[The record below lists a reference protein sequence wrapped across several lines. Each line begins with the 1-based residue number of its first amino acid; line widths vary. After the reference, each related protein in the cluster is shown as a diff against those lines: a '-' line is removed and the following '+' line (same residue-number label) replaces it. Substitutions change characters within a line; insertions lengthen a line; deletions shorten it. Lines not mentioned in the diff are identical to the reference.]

1 MRILI
6 TNSVPLNGGDEA
18 LLRALILSLK
28 LKYENPRIHVLCMNL
43 QLCRK
48 NLTDIDFESDLEFT
62 DKKVNRITRK
72 LREFLQ
78 EKLNFTNNSPLIR
91 LLLNRS
97 ERITR
102 KLYDKA
108 DIIISSPGGFLHDFY
123 PVDDRLSGFNYAIT
137 KGKRV
142 ILCGQSIGPF
152 WKKETILKVSSVF
165 KNLFR
170 IYVRDN
176 TSYENLRSIG
186 FSCDNVIVTT
196 DMAFL
201 WRNLRPDLF
210 KPKKGFLKKIVV
222 NFREWNYENANMDLL
237 FHNAVKLCN
246 LILRDESK
254 EIYFLSTCQGI
265 REYVDDSI
273 LAERIVNQIDVN
285 YRKRIQVDKNRYS
298 TEKLISKFGEFDAFI
313 GMRLHGAILAMLGG
327 TISMGLGYEE
337 KTRGIFTQLGF
348 EKYQVDSFSD
358 FEEWEITYRYFLNDF
373 EEVRNRLPKAL
384 DKLAVMASKNLDF

>member
-1 MRILI
+1 
-6 TNSVPLNGGDEA
+6 
-18 LLRALILSLK
+18 
-28 LKYENPRIHVLCMNL
+28 
-43 QLCRK
+43 
-48 NLTDIDFESDLEFT
+48 LEFI

-72 LREFLQ
+72 FREFLQ

-152 WKKETILKVSSVF
+152 WKKKTILKVTSVF

-176 TSYENLRSIG
+176 TSYENLKSIG

-210 KPKKGFLKKIVV
+210 RPKKGFLKKIVV

-237 FHNAVKLCN
+237 FHNAIKLCN
-246 LILRDESK
+246 LILKDESK

-265 REYVDDSI
+265 REYVDDSV

-358 FEEWEITYRYFLNDF
+358 FEEWETTYRYFLNDF

-384 DKLAVMASKNLDF
+384 DKLAVIASKNLDF